1 MVSGI
6 DGSLP
11 VGQDSR
17 LLFGALAI
25 RLGYTSNERVREALG
40 LQERL
45 KHTGISPRR
54 LGDILL
60 AKGYLTG
67 PQQCTVLKEQ
77 AQILT
82 FPSVPGYRILSLLG
96 KGSFGTVWKGVQLS
110 LERPVALKGLS
121 PERSRHSR
129 FREFFLQEA
138 RAVARLNH
146 PHIVQGIDIV
156 YSGEIPFL
164 ILEFID
170 GPTIGQLLRRQGVL
184 SPRKSLR
191 IVTQIASALHHAHA
205 HGIIH
210 RDIKP
215 ENLML
220 TRGGVAKLCDLGLA
234 QLPEADRQ
242 DGTRGR
248 VVVGTADYISPEQAR
263 GQGSVDTRSDIYSL
277 GATLF
282 HMVTGRVP
290 FPGQSRADAI
300 AKHVSD
306 PAPSARL
313 ANRSIS
319 PEVDALIQRM
329 MAKRPEDRF
338 QTPKD
343 LYRELERLR
352 RPPLPSP

>member
-6 DGSLP
+6 DLSFP
-11 VGQDSR
+11 IEQDSR

-67 PQQCTVLKEQ
+67 PQQGTVLKEQ
-77 AQILT
+77 AQILK
-82 FPSVPGYRILSLLG
+82 FPSVPGYQILSLLG
-96 KGSFGTVWKGVQLS
+96 KGSFGSVWKALQLS
-110 LERPVALKGLS
+110 MDRPVALKGLS
-121 PERSRHSR
+121 PERSRHPR
-129 FREFFLQEA
+129 FRECFLQEA

-156 YSGEIPFL
+156 PSGDDPFL

-170 GPTIGQLLRRQGVL
+170 GPTIGRLLRRHAVL

-215 ENLML
+215 ENIML
-220 TRGGVAKLCDLGLA
+220 TRSGVAKLCDLGLA
-234 QLPEADRQ
+234 KLPEADWQ
-242 DGTRGR
+242 DGARGR

-263 GQGSVDTRSDIYSL
+263 GQRSVDTRSDIYSL

-282 HMVTGRVP
+282 HMVTGRIP
-290 FPGQSRADAI
+290 FPGQSRADTI
-300 AKHVSD
+300 AKHLSD

-313 ANRSIS
+313 VNCSIP
-319 PEVDALIQRM
+319 PEVDAMIQRM
-329 MAKRPEDRF
+329 MAKAPEDRF

-343 LYRELERLR
+343 LYRELEKIR
-352 RPPLPSP
+352 RTLPPSL

>member
-1 MVSGI
+1 MLSGI
-6 DGSLP
+6 DASFPIGLDP
-11 VGQDSR
+11 R
-17 LLFGALAI
+17 PLFGALAI
-25 RLGYTSNERVREALG
+25 RLGYTSSDRVREALG

-45 KHTGISPRR
+45 KDTGISPHR

-60 AKGYLTG
+60 AKGFLTG
-67 PQQCTVLKEQ
+67 TQQCTVLKEQ
-77 AQILT
+77 AQILK
-82 FPSVPGYRILSLLG
+82 FPSVPGYRILALLG
-96 KGSFGTVWKGVQLS
+96 KGSFGSVWKGLQLS
-110 LERPVALKGLS
+110 MERPVALKGMS
-121 PERSRHSR
+121 PERSRHSK
-129 FREFFLQEA
+129 FRECFLQEA

-146 PHIVQGIDIV
+146 PHIVQGIDII
-156 YSGEIPFL
+156 YSADIPFL

-170 GPTIGQLLRRQGVL
+170 GPTIGRLLRRQAVL

-215 ENLML
+215 ENIML
-220 TRGGVAKLCDLGLA
+220 TRSGVAKLCDLGLA
-234 QLPEADRQ
+234 KLPGGDPLE
-242 DGTRGR
+242 GTRRR

-263 GQGSVDTRSDIYSL
+263 GERSVDTRSDIYSL
-277 GATLF
+277 GAALF

-300 AKHVSD
+300 AKHLSD
-306 PAPSARL
+306 PVPSARL
-313 ANRSIS
+313 ANSSLS
-319 PEVDALIQRM
+319 PEIDTLIQRM

-343 LYRELERLR
+343 LYRELEKIR
-352 RPPLPSP
+352 RTLPPSA